1 MNRKGAPPR
10 PNIWRTVR
18 RSPVIIVAAPR
29 STTIPEIR
37 VVRLRPGV
45 RMSSSAGM
53 SPSVVGVSMMPGTTL
68 LTLSMKR
75 CMRCGRSP
83 RNARPRLTRTVRPAV
98 SDTIAAKVTPPA
110 DSPPQHTLK
119 RRHARTIR
127 GWRPT
132 SRTSYHHSLRAAAN
146 AARELMGGILRDT
159 AAGL

>member
-1 MNRKGAPPR
+1 M
-10 PNIWRTVR
+10 
-18 RSPVIIVAAPR
+18 
-29 STTIPEIR
+29 
-37 VVRLRPGV
+37 
-45 RMSSSAGM
+45 
-53 SPSVVGVSMMPGTTL
+53 
-68 LTLSMKR
+68 
-75 CMRCGRSP
+75 
-83 RNARPRLTRTVRPAV
+83 

-132 SRTSYHHSLRAAAN
+132 SRTYHHSLRAAAN